1 MKSDEI
7 ARVCHAANR
16 VLQEIQADPTIEI
29 SPPWDECLP
38 ETRASIIDGVLFR
51 IEHPET
57 TPERSHQNWCDFK
70 ISNGWTVGPVK
81 DETLKQHPLL
91 VPYSELPESAR
102 VKDELFVA
110 VVDALR

>member
-1 MKSDEI
+1 MKADEI
-7 ARVCHAANR
+7 ARVCHEANR
-16 VLQEIQADPTIEI
+16 ALQIIQNDPGIPV
-29 SPPWDECLP
+29 SAPWNGLDP
-38 ETRASIIDGVLFR
+38 ETRQSAIDGVLFR
-51 IEHPET
+51 IENPDT

-70 ISNGWTVGPVK
+70 LANGWTVGPVK

-91 VPYSELPESAR
+91 VPYSELPAEAK